1 MATIGIIGI
10 GHVGCALAF
19 DLASRGHEVILRS
32 MPGHLGNIPKIR
44 ANNNHLG
51 CCGVIT
57 GRLAMRVE
65 EGLNRTTCLTE
76 TIIFVAVPSQGHDD
90 ILAEL
95 ASHDL
100 KSRVV
105 IFITGN
111 AVTVRAHQV
120 LNARVI
126 LDTATSPYSSRV
138 NAEGIVSIRGMKK
151 RLQVG
156 SLPSNICEK
165 DRNAV
170 SRLFSMPLEWSPN
183 LLDVFLSG
191 VNGVVH
197 VPTALLNLGWIETTN
212 GDFYFYRQGMS
223 SGVCSIIEAADRERL
238 AVAAAYHC
246 GVRSALETYNI
257 NYGARERTLRE
268 FAQNTGPHNK
278 TKGVQRRFLS
288 QDVPYWLVPCSELG
302 ARAGVPTPFI
312 DLLILLA
319 STFGCTDYRMTG
331 RTLQSL
337 GLGNAATHE
346 IITAF
351 GGNYEVGLGR
361 NSVLRMA
368 RKRQLPRLFWFYR
381 GLLS

>member
-1 MATIGIIGI
+1 MATVGIIGA

-19 DLASRGHEVILRS
+19 DLASRGHEVVLRS
-32 MPGHLGNIPKIR
+32 MPGHPGNIPKIR
-44 ANNNHLG
+44 ANNNHLE
-51 CCGVIT
+51 CSGVIT
-57 GRLAMRVE
+57 GHIAMRAE
-65 EGLNRTTCLTE
+65 EGLNDTTCFTE
-76 TIIFVAVPSQGHDD
+76 STIFVAVPSQAHDD
-90 ILAEL
+90 ILAAL
-95 ASHDL
+95 AFHDL
-100 KSRVV
+100 RSRVV

-111 AVTVRAHQV
+111 AVSVRAHQM
-120 LNARVI
+120 LNARAV

-138 NAEGIVSIRGMKK
+138 DAQGIVNIRGMKK

-156 SLPSNICEK
+156 SLPSDIGEK

-170 SRLFSMPLEWSPN
+170 SCLFSMPLEWSCSV
-183 LLDVFLSG
+183 LEVFLSG

-223 SGVCSIIEAADRERL
+223 PGVCSIIEAADRERL
-238 AVAAAYHC
+238 EVAAAYHC
-246 GVRSALETYNI
+246 RVQSALDTYNM

-302 ARAGVPTPFI
+302 ARAGVSTPFI
-312 DLLILLA
+312 DMLILLA
-319 STFGCTDYRMTG
+319 STFGCTDYRTSG
-331 RTLQSL
+331 RTLQSM
-337 GLGNAATHE
+337 GLGNASPHD
-346 IITAF
+346 IGTAF
-351 GGNYEVGLGR
+351 GGSYEVTLGR
-361 NSVLRMA
+361 TSLVRMA
-368 RKRQLPRLFWFYR
+368 RKRQLLRLPWFYR